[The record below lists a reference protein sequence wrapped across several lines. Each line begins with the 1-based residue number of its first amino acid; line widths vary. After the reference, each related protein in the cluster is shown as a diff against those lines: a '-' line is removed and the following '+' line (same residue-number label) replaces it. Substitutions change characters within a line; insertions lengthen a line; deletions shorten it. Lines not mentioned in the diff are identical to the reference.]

1 MHSHLTAPEFRPSN
15 RQVRWA
21 QFNFGNNTFEGQDE
35 VNSTTPVFQL
45 EEVARVKL
53 VCGGSLSL
61 ATLLSIE
68 QPPDGKCRLSDS
80 ENLLP

>member
-1 MHSHLTAPEFRPSN
+1 MLSHLTAPEFHLFN

-21 QFNFGNNTFEGQDE
+21 QFNFAFKTFEGQDE
-35 VNSTTPVFQL
+35 VNSATPVFQL
-45 EEVARVKL
+45 EEVALVKL
-53 VCGGSLSL
+53 ICGGSLSL
-61 ATLLSIE
+61 ATLQSIE